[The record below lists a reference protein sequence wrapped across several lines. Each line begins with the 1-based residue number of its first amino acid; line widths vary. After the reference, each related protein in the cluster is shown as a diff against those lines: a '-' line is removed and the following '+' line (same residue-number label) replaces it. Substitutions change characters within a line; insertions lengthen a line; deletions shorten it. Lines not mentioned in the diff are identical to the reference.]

1 MNEKKKKVVDT
12 NLGILLICLF
22 SSIFTL
28 VDFFVI
34 DRVLNKYFDYS
45 KCECEKCNSSNLKL
59 DGVVDNKKDDDNN
72 YANVDYSNKL
82 IWKNH
87 FSINCS
93 KIEDDSCYINND
105 SYEVVL
111 SDNNGIEQI
120 SIGSNTYKLLNNQSF
135 GSVFILSDGYIFV
148 SIYGSGSVGYNA
160 FILDPSAQLVNNFTE
175 YFDNKY
181 EYNGVSYHDGYIDIY
196 STVGIHSS
204 SVCYYGL
211 NYGNDDIV
219 EKIIR
224 YEYAGN
230 GKIKNPITKEE
241 KSFSNYLKEQSGY
254 TNCNDFLKAHPFEG

>member
-1 MNEKKKKVVDT
+1 MEKKKKKIVDT

-28 VDFFVI
+28 VDFLIVDKI
-34 DRVLNKYFDYS
+34 LDSHN
-45 KCECEKCNSSNLKL
+45 KCEECTKCDIKDNGVNKNNTS
-59 DGVVDNKKDDDNN
+59 VVDD
-72 YANVDYSNKL
+72 ANVDYSNKL

-87 FSINCS
+87 YSINCS

-135 GSVFILSDGYIFV
+135 GNVFILSDGYIFV
-148 SIYGSGSVGYNA
+148 SIYGSGSVDYNA

-175 YFDNKY
+175 YFDNNY